1 MELCGKLVGLYGYPG
16 SGKDAVAEFLVEKG
30 GWTRVAFADPLKAM
44 LVALDPYVELDG
56 DGYCGEGDTW
66 QVRLS
71 RYMANECCDLEGA
84 KRKCPEVRRLLQRLG
99 TEAGR
104 DILGEDV
111 WVKAAAV
118 RVHELLKTSNVVM
131 TDVRFPNEADFIQG
145 VGTLVEVMRPGC
157 VPMEHASEQHYGTFE
172 PDYIIFN
179 DGTLDALRSEVD
191 QFLFEQFA
199 VAPAMDN
206 TR

>member
-30 GWTRVAFADPLKAM
+30 GWTRVAFADPLKEM
-44 LVALDPYVELDG
+44 LVALDPIVEINAD
-56 DGYCGEGDTW
+56 CSPST
-66 QVRLS
+66 LS
-71 RYMANECCDLEGA
+71 QEMTRWDLDLEGV
-84 KRKCPEVRRLLQRLG
+84 KRTCPEVRRLLQRLG

-206 TR
+206 PQ